1 MEKGK
6 CRIKNVDSQLRYCPR
21 PLEGRGHVTLAR
33 GDSNTLRLRRAPLHS
48 GFSRKSREKR
58 LEFRAGLYCNPA
70 APGKHPTRPLCRTL
84 FLQDVL
90 ESKTNRLLN
99 TGCDVSIIIR
109 IKNDGNGTLASLLY
123 LESKRT
129 AALMIESFQNLI
141 SGHWQE
147 ILLVLIPILLIRLV
161 RYYLH
166 KRKMNKKLREE
177 KELAARLMQD
187 EALNDEILNPAR
199 REGDVEEKKYPYK
212 VSYAENGRARR
223 RGKGR
228 VLQETAETEE
238 DVLFSRGKTSRDEDF
253 PGKNYSGGNYSENPS
268 PEKNL
273 YGRPFYGKASL
284 DEPFPE
290 ESGLDGSG
298 RGTQGGRPDQEHAG
312 VFLKVEEHSGFSV
325 KSYMYRQQ
333 EVMRVGN
340 RYGKTDIIA
349 GDTGGCTLYFEIFC
363 RDGVFCVHSFGNA
376 GVTIQRGK
384 QRKSLG
390 AAAVVLRSDDRIKVE
405 DRVYV
410 VSFVR

>member
-1 MEKGK
+1 
-6 CRIKNVDSQLRYCPR
+6 
-21 PLEGRGHVTLAR
+21 
-33 GDSNTLRLRRAPLHS
+33 
-48 GFSRKSREKR
+48 
-58 LEFRAGLYCNPA
+58 
-70 APGKHPTRPLCRTL
+70 
-84 FLQDVL
+84 
-90 ESKTNRLLN
+90 
-99 TGCDVSIIIR
+99 
-109 IKNDGNGTLASLLY
+109 
-123 LESKRT
+123 
-129 AALMIESFQNLI
+129 MIESFQNLI

-147 ILLVLIPILLIRLV
+147 ILLVLVPILLIRLV

-166 KRKMNKKLREE
+166 KRKINKKLREE
-177 KELAARLMQD
+177 KALAARLMQD

-223 RGKGR
+223 SGKGR
-228 VLQETAETEE
+228 TFPETAETGE
-238 DVLFSRGKTSRDEDF
+238 DVFFSRGKISREENF
-253 PGKNYSGGNYSENPS
+253 SGKNHSGGNYSENPF

-273 YGRPFYGKASL
+273 FERPFYGKASP
-284 DEPFPE
+284 DEPLPE
-290 ESGLDGSG
+290 ESGLDVSG
-298 RGTQGGRPDQEHAG
+298 RGTQGGRPDQEQAG

-333 EVMRVGN
+333 EIMRVGN

-376 GVTIQRGK
+376 EVTVQRGK

-390 AAAVVLRSDDRIKVE
+390 SAAVVLRSDDRIKVE